1 MVELSVEKIVVLG
14 LVALFVLG
22 PERLP
27 AAAQWLGKTV
37 RQVKDYATGA
47 REHLRDELGPEF
59 EQFRGPLEDLR
70 SVRDLDPRRAVRRD
84 LFSDPPVDGSWS
96 GAPTP
101 ATPDP
106 ATAGGALAGAAR
118 TESSAAASGAPA
130 GGPGAGLK
138 GQSDRAAPP
147 REGEQAPVDG
157 DAT

>member
-1 MVELSVEKIVVLG
+1 MFDLSIEKIVVLA

-47 REHLRDELGPEF
+47 HEHLRSELGPEF

-70 SVRDLDPRRAVRRD
+70 SVRDLDPRRALRRH
-84 LFSDPPVDGSWS
+84 LFDDPPSDGSWS

-101 ATPDP
+101 ATPHP
-106 ATAGGALAGAAR
+106 ATATGALARAEG
-118 TESSAAASGAPA
+118 SASASGAPA
-130 GGPGAGLK
+130 GGPGAVLK
-138 GQSDRAAPP
+138 GQSDRAAPL
-147 REGEQAPVDG
+147 REGEQAPLDQ